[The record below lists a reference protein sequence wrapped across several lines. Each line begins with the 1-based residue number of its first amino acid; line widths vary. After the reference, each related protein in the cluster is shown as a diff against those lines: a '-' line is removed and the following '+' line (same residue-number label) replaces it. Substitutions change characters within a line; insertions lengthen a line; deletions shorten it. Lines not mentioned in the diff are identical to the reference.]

1 MQKKKLFMLI
11 NVGRNEGV
19 STASAFTVH
28 KIAETNIVFMEDQ
41 LKPSTEQHIVVRKE
55 EEVEK
60 DDDGEQLLNVVS
72 AEEPIVLKEEA
83 EKEDDCE
90 QSTEEHLVWK
100 EEAEEKD
107 DDGELLQLKK
117 EPTEEHI
124 VRKEDAEKEED
135 DSDKQLKVS
144 INNTAEDQD
153 LVDNEECILLEDS
166 TNDSK
171 TVSCFILFYYDTI
184 LII

>member
-41 LKPSTEQHIVVRKE
+41 LKPSTEQHIVVRKKE

-90 QSTEEHLVWK
+90 QSTEEHLVRSEGGC
-100 EEAEEKD
+100 EE
-107 DDGELLQLKK
+107 GGG
-117 EPTEEHI
+117 
-124 VRKEDAEKEED
+124 R
-135 DSDKQLKVS
+135 
-144 INNTAEDQD
+144 
-153 LVDNEECILLEDS
+153 
-166 TNDSK
+166 
-171 TVSCFILFYYDTI
+171 
-184 LII
+184 